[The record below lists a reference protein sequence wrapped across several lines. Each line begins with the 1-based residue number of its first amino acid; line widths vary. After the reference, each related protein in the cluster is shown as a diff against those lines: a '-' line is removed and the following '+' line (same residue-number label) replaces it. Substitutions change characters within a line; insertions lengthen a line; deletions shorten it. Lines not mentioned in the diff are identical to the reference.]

1 MNALLPLYP
10 PFDKSKMSYILS
22 IWYLFLAINFIYN

>member
-10 PFDKSKMSYILS
+10 PFDKSKTSYILS
-22 IWYLFLAINFIYN
+22 IWYLFWAINFIYN